1 MAGNGFQSKLFFK
14 PSTANTSRR
23 QHFIS
28 HYKGQ
33 ISLSSSIIN
42 ALLPLSKS
50 TCQQHCIIKCLF
62 LTLLCG
68 LTVMHRGLPSLPS
81 HCRAGNSGRFAGPWA
96 ATWGG
101 RWPREQR
108 LAHSRASWRGP
119 KGHWWEAEAKS
130 PDSSSHLCASALA
143 TWQPVILQLT
153 CLAHC
158 WLPKALSLSY
168 ILASMGI

>member
-1 MAGNGFQSKLFFK
+1 MPLLSDYLPELKMAGNGFQSKLFFK

-23 QHFIS
+23 QHFVS

-62 LTLLCG
+62 LTSLCG

-81 HCRAGNSGRFAGPWA
+81 HCRAVRSSLGHRQQHELAGGPV
-96 ATWGG
+96 G
-101 RWPREQR
+101 REQR
-108 LAHSRASWRGP
+108 LAHSRASWREP
-119 KGHWWEAEAKS
+119 KGHWWEAEAES
-130 PDSSSHLCASALA
+130 PDSSSHLCASAL
-143 TWQPVILQLT
+143 TT
-153 CLAHC
+153 
-158 WLPKALSLSY
+158 
-168 ILASMGI
+168 